1 MRNVT
6 KGLFLTLIVSIALSS
21 IAVASLKD
29 GLLGYWNLSM
39 RQTEKQPRIQAETGT
54 MQRLRGNGI
63 QWKPNG
69 GKLGLCLGI

>member
-29 GLLGYWNLSM
+29 GLLGYWNL
-39 RQTEKQPRIQAETGT
+39 R
-54 MQRLRGNGI
+54 
-63 QWKPNG
+63 
-69 GKLGLCLGI
+69 

>member
-29 GLLGYWNLSM
+29 GLLGYWNLD
-39 RQTEKQPRIQAETGT
+39 EADGKNC
-54 MQRLRGNGI
+54 RGFKRKRERCNA
-63 QWKPNG
+63 
-69 GKLGLCLGI
+69 